1 MGRPRT
7 PKMTPSDIAA
17 LPARIAAGES
27 VASIARSHHV
37 GENTIRHHLG
47 KNGGK
52 LRKIAVEAQAVD
64 REELMNTTLGLIRDA
79 VDTMREAV
87 DQAKVTGK
95 QAVIIRLGTREATQ
109 VLRALE
115 SRPVIDARQVHIDGQ
130 ANVAAAAEMARDL
143 LDRLEKALTP
153 EEYEKALKAVRG

>member
-1 MGRPRT
+1 M
-7 PKMTPSDIAA
+7 
-17 LPARIAAGES
+17 AGMWDEPES
-27 VASIARSHHV
+27 K
-37 GENTIRHHLG
+37 IRYHLE

-52 LRKIAVEAQAVD
+52 LRKVANGQQAVNRD
-64 REELMNTTLGLIRDA
+64 ELLNATLSLIADA
-79 VDTMREAV
+79 VHTMREAV
-87 DQAKVTGK
+87 DQAKTTGK

-115 SRPVIDARQVHIDGQ
+115 SRPLIDQRQVHIHEE
-130 ANVAAAAEMARDL
+130 ANAAAAAEMARDL